1 MKNLCLLNF
10 KKYFLLMP
18 VLFLLFGSAVEAAEV
33 AGKIGYMS
41 GTLVAKRADGS
52 VKIMAPKSEV
62 LEGDLLETGKNSFA
76 QVILKDGMKMTVRP
90 YSNLKIESYQFNKE
104 APKEDVAVFNLVKG
118 GFRTVTGLIGK
129 RGNSDAYKLK
139 VATATIGVRGTD
151 FSSRLCAN
159 ENCDDEANAPATPLP
174 VVAKPAILSVG
185 RVMLV
190 QGGITAKNAA
200 GKVRKLVIGSPVY
213 AGDLLMTNKGAHA
226 VVAFRDSGRVT
237 LEEDT
242 EFHVEKFDY
251 KQPDKQENASLKLLK
266 GGVRVVTGIIGRVKH
281 DNYQFKVATATIG
294 VRGTGFDT
302 WCKGD
307 CPLPPPSAG
316 NPPPPPSHA
325 GSNPMGMGG
334 GNTPAAPPPPP
345 PAADPLNGAG
355 VYVWAGAVVMSTPQG
370 TQNVGT
376 GQGAM
381 LTAGMNRPA
390 PIAVI
395 PPSVLNNPAPKPDTV
410 KVDDKTFENEPAPAP
425 AAPALAPEKPTETEK
440 PAAPEKPTENEK
452 PLAQETP
459 AAAETPAT
467 PETPAVSAESPQTP
481 APATPPAP
489 VAEAPAEPAATPPGV
504 YVTVHDGQVVMGQE
518 SGKTIDVSKGQT
530 GFVSENV
537 ITQLPETPKFMLT
550 DKPVDAP
557 EETSSRSQTSGPS
570 QSGCVVK

>member
-1 MKNLCLLNF
+1 MKNLCLLDFN
-10 KKYFLLMP
+10 KYILWMPLL
-18 VLFLLFGSAVEAAEV
+18 FSLFGSVVQAAEV

-104 APKEDVAVFNLVKG
+104 VPKEDVAVFNLVKG

-129 RGNSDAYKLK
+129 RGNPDAYKLK

-190 QGGITAKNAA
+190 QGGITAKNVA

-307 CPLPPPSAG
+307 CPVPSPSGG
-316 NPPPPPSHA
+316 NPPPPPPPPA
-325 GSNPMGMGG
+325 GSNPMGMG
-334 GNTPAAPPPPP
+334 NTSSAPPPP
-345 PAADPLNGAG
+345 PAANPLNGAG
-355 VYVWAGAVVMSTPQG
+355 VYVWAGSVVMSTPQG
-370 TQNVGT
+370 TQSVGT

-381 LTAGMNRPA
+381 LLAGMSQPA
-390 PIAVI
+390 QMTVI
-395 PPSVLNNPAPKPDTV
+395 PASVLNNPAPKPDTV
-410 KVDDKTFENEPAPAP
+410 KVDDKTFENEPAAAPEAPAP
-425 AAPALAPEKPTETEK
+425 TPAPEKPTGKDK
-440 PAAPEKPTENEK
+440 PAAPEKPATAEK
-452 PLAQETP
+452 T
-459 AAAETPAT
+459 AT

-550 DKPVDAP
+550 DKPVEAT
-557 EETSSRSQTSGPS
+557 EETSSHSPTSGPKMKD
-570 QSGCVVK
+570 CVVK